1 MQTSK
6 INICNK
12 ALSLLGITRF
22 ISALTEFSEEA
33 KICNL
38 FYADSV
44 RKCLCMY
51 DWKFAR
57 VDRALQLV
65 EVDEAYKLPNYSYYY
80 VYPFDCLKERLLH
93 SEGVEKGQEIK
104 YLCIPEQ
111 NLKVIMSNEADLW
124 LRYTVDLQDETQFPP
139 LFENL
144 VYKQLALD
152 MTSSLRL
159 DMPTYQRVEI
169 EASRAIADAK
179 NGEGADVISYND
191 AESTTL
197 AVR

>member
-1 MQTSK
+1 
-6 INICNK
+6 
-12 ALSLLGITRF
+12 
-22 ISALTEFSEEA
+22 
-33 KICNL
+33 
-38 FYADSV
+38 
-44 RKCLCMY
+44 
-51 DWKFAR
+51 
-57 VDRALQLV
+57 
-65 EVDEAYKLPNYSYYY
+65 
-80 VYPFDCLKERLLH
+80 
-93 SEGVEKGQEIK
+93 
-104 YLCIPEQ
+104 
-111 NLKVIMSNEADLW
+111 MSNEADLW